1 MAFAR
6 NENAIEGAPHI
17 GILGRRLTPE
27 NATLVDK
34 DVLAVV
40 DFRVNRTLDN
50 ETVAGGDLT
59 RESCFRP
66 DNHGPDINFVAR
78 GLALRLG
85 LV

>member
-1 MAFAR
+1 
-6 NENAIEGAPHI
+6 
-17 GILGRRLTPE
+17 
-27 NATLVDK
+27 
-34 DVLAVV
+34 VLAVV

-50 ETVAGGDLT
+50 EPVAGGDLT